1 MVSSTRATRR
11 TVVTAADDLLA
22 LGGASRVSRAQ
33 GGTGASR
40 VQTARRAAKRGRTV
54 SSPSAACEEGARHDQ
69 AGKNTRGD
77 GGNNDRNAI
86 NSPSDSTLGQTHAAT
101 AIVPSDDVLSLS
113 AHGTAMAQ
121 PMTPPKNTKTGRPK
135 KDKVPTPERKKHKKE
150 LDARRREESQVQLST
165 STPMKPRT
173 IAEVQDVS
181 FTEGTSYTT
190 RGRAEADVKAT
201 AERDGKLIYYGEGPN
216 GNGRKDAQR
225 LCARCVTK
233 DCKFVV
239 TFAGQQDGSF
249 RCTSYEP
256 HSCTTPPPINS
267 KQKHHNYHPKELAP
281 VLRCELD
288 KNPGMKP
295 RQALPL
301 LKGYVHKTMKGN
313 FAGKVIQAAKT
324 LGTMDDEYS
333 YIEPFAKMV
342 NDSGIG
348 TMTVQTVDAAEMK
361 QIYVNRLR
369 AEHDFAMKELHESQR
384 TPFDEPSTDHITD
397 EGGAYYAG
405 FTYIP
410 RYAVDMFNAGLLDK
424 PGSKKCSGFNLNPVA
439 VEASADAAMA
449 APDV

>member
-1 MVSSTRATRR
+1 MHALICAPILTRLALNASRDVMVSSTRATRR

-150 LDARRREESQVQLST
+150 LDARRREESQVQL
-165 STPMKPRT
+165 R
-173 IAEVQDVS
+173 
-181 FTEGTSYTT
+181 
-190 RGRAEADVKAT
+190 RAEADVKAT

-239 TFAGQQDGSF
+239 TFAGQQDAA
-249 RCTSYEP
+249 
-256 HSCTTPPPINS
+256 TTEGEVVVVDGAVMMMTQDN
-267 KQKHHNYHPKELAP
+267 
-281 VLRCELD
+281 D
-288 KNPGMKP
+288 G
-295 RQALPL
+295 
-301 LKGYVHKTMKGN
+301 
-313 FAGKVIQAAKT
+313 
-324 LGTMDDEYS
+324 DDE
-333 YIEPFAKMV
+333 
-342 NDSGIG
+342 
-348 TMTVQTVDAAEMK
+348 
-361 QIYVNRLR
+361 
-369 AEHDFAMKELHESQR
+369 
-384 TPFDEPSTDHITD
+384 
-397 EGGAYYAG
+397 
-405 FTYIP
+405 
-410 RYAVDMFNAGLLDK
+410 
-424 PGSKKCSGFNLNPVA
+424 
-439 VEASADAAMA
+439 
-449 APDV
+449 